1 MEVQMSTRLCQSRH
15 VCRLGILALAILAG
29 YAAQPLSE
37 RMMIS
42 QVHAAAATLPCV
54 I

>member
-1 MEVQMSTRLCQSRH
+1 MFPRLCRSSD
-15 VCRLGILALAILAG
+15 VCRLGILTLAILAG

-37 RMMIS
+37 RTMIS
-42 QVHAAAATLPCV
+42 QVHSEAAPSPCV